1 MSDWGKSHQNNN
13 NGFGKSSNNEI
24 GFGTYNYVPT
34 FTKHKIKEMIQKI
47 NRKEITVKEQMKR
60 IKTPSQRKEIQT
72 QVKDTTRTKRYLSSL
87 EGSKTILVEKIHRAM
102 LKQDNKLI
110 SLDELDKI
118 LKEYPT
124 PVSNEGE
131 LKGRGKEAVLNQS
144 AKSLQLYSNGLL
156 KFTFIL
162 TDLGIRKFT
171 VI

>member
-47 NRKEITVKEQMKR
+47 NRKEISIKEQMKR

-124 PVSNEGE
+124 PVSNKGE

-156 KFTFIL
+156 KFTFIV

>member
-1 MSDWGKSHQNNN
+1 MSD
-13 NGFGKSSNNEI
+13 FGKGHKNNSIGWGQSSDNSI

-34 FTKHKIKEMIQKI
+34 FTKHKIKEMIKKI
-47 NRKEITVKEQMKR
+47 NRKEISIKEQMKR

-124 PVSNEGE
+124 PVSNKGE

-156 KFTFIL
+156 KFTFIV